1 MSLLRPGSG
10 QGLRELPTPLLLQ
23 TSTDQIIESFYEPA
37 LGVAASY
44 DRGVGYFTSGWLRMV
59 SRGLSAFAAG
69 GGMARFLVSPNL
81 SPTDWELIRAGTEAR
96 RDSALRGALERE
108 LRALVAAGLDA
119 DVASLGL
126 MVADGVLD
134 FRLALPADGLE
145 GDFHDKFGVFR
156 DRRDDAIAF
165 HGSQNDSAKAFA
177 NFEAISLF
185 YSWMS
190 PSDAKRVAIHSQRFE
205 RLWAGQMP
213 HVRVLALPEA
223 VREGL
228 EALAPARAPV
238 RAGPRQ
244 VPPPSDVRWRHQD
257 EAVEAFMESGA
268 GVLEMATGTGK
279 TRTALRILGEL
290 ARDGRILSAIVT
302 MSGTDLLDQWYAEL
316 CKVAGFVVHRSYGDC
331 HEALSFLNDPSGAIL
346 LASRQTLGAVMLRLP
361 ASVAAETLLICD
373 EVHGMGSPTLV
384 AGLSGRLRACRYRL
398 GLSATPER
406 EYDQDGTDFIEHE
419 IGPVV
424 FRFGLE
430 DAIGRGILCE
440 FDYVPLHY
448 DFSDK
453 DKAAVRRAIS
463 SYHAKV
469 RAGQAPGKE
478 TMYRDIAQVAKSSP
492 TKLPVF
498 ADFLRTHPK
507 ILHRAILFVDNAR
520 YGMAVQEIIL
530 PIAPRYHTYY
540 AEDDRSNLIR
550 FARGELD
557 ALITC
562 HRISEGIDIQ
572 SVNSVVL
579 FASSRSRLET
589 VQRLGRCLRK
599 DVSNP
604 AKRATV
610 VDFIRNDDIDV
621 AGGGPPT
628 ADQARR
634 DWLQALSMT
643 RARQSDPAI
652 P

>member
-1 MSLLRPGSG
+1 MSAQQ
-10 QGLRELPTPLLLQ
+10 QGLRGLPTPLLLQ
-23 TSTDQIIESFYEPA
+23 TSTDQIVETFYEPA
-37 LGVAASY
+37 LSVAASY

-69 GGMARFLVSPNL
+69 GGKARFLVSPYL
-81 SPTDWELIRAGTEAR
+81 SPTDWDVIRAGTEAR
-96 RDSALRGALERE
+96 RDETLRLAFERE
-108 LRALVAAGLDA
+108 LGALVAAGLDK

-156 DRRDDAIAF
+156 DGQGDAIAF

-185 YSWMS
+185 YSWMNA
-190 PSDAKRVAIHSQRFE
+190 SDAERVTTHLTRFE

-223 VREGL
+223 AREGL
-228 EALAPARAPV
+228 KALAPRPTASPKAATPV
-238 RAGPRQ
+238 S
-244 VPPPSDVRWRHQD
+244 PPDARWRHQD
-257 EAVEAFMESGA
+257 EAVAAFMETGA

-279 TRTALRILGEL
+279 TRTALRILAEL
-290 ARDGRILSAIVT
+290 AGEGRIRSVVVT

-316 CKVAGFVVHRSYGDC
+316 TKVKGFVVHRSYGGRN
-331 HEALSFLNDPSGAIL
+331 EALSFLNDPVGAIL
-346 LASRQTLGAVMLRLP
+346 LASRQTLAAVLSRLP
-361 ASVAAETLLICD
+361 TSVAAETLLICD
-373 EVHGMGSPTLV
+373 EVHGMGSPALV
-384 AGLSGRLRACRYRL
+384 AELSGRLQACRYRL

-406 EYDQDGTDFIEHE
+406 EYDEEGTAFIDRE

-424 FRFGLE
+424 HRFGLE
-430 DAIGRGILCE
+430 EAIRRGILCE

-448 DFSDK
+448 DFSDE
-453 DKAAVRRAIS
+453 DRAGVRRAIS

-469 RAGQAPGKE
+469 RAGNDPGKE
-478 TMYRDIAQVAKSSP
+478 TMYRDIAQVAKTSR
-492 TKLPVF
+492 TKLPAYV
-498 ADFLRTHPK
+498 DFVCRHPES
-507 ILHRAILFVDNAR
+507 LHRAILFVDNAA
-520 YGMAVQEIIL
+520 YGLDVQEIIL

-540 AEDDRSNLIR
+540 AEDDRTNLIR
-550 FARGELD
+550 FARGGLD

-579 FASSRSRLET
+579 FASARSRLET

-599 DVSNP
+599 DASNP
-604 AKRATV
+604 AKRAIV
-610 VDFIRNDDIDV
+610 VDFIRSDDIDED
-621 AGGGPPT
+621 GEGLPT

-634 DWLQALSMT
+634 DWLQALSTT
-643 RARQSDPAI
+643 RETR
-652 P
+652 